1 MTSAASTP
9 STPDPDGP
17 DWVGWWRVRRYGGA
31 PPDRPTYYEATP
43 EHWDVIKAEAEGLYV
58 ARHPILSVEG
68 ATIHLK
74 DEGEPDA
81 HAEQWVAEVADGRLR
96 VAAATGPHEGVVGVA
111 ERIDTDPRVLASS

>member
-1 MTSAASTP
+1 MTSASSLP
-9 STPDPDGP
+9 SAPTPDGP

-31 PPDRPTYYEATP
+31 APEVPTYYEATP

-68 ATIHLK
+68 GTIHLK
-74 DEGEPDA
+74 DEGAPDA
-81 HAEQWVAEVADGRLR
+81 HAEQWAAEVEDGRLR

-111 ERIDTDPRVLASS
+111 ERIETDPRVLASS